1 MNLLF
6 MKNNITS
13 PMINLINGQCQ
24 ADFANVTTT
33 GASAKNK
40 ANQSYVAAIMTQRQT
55 GIRPNATKN
64 FFAAIL
70 VTSIDAFQ
78 YQNVGI

>member
-1 MNLLF
+1 
-6 MKNNITS
+6 
-13 PMINLINGQCQ
+13 MINLINGQCQ

-40 ANQSYVAAIMTQRQT
+40 ANQSCVAAIMRQRQT

-64 FFAAIL
+64 FL
-70 VTSIDAFQ
+70 RLS
-78 YQNVGI
+78 